1 MLTIAKDFLLP
12 MASDLSSLQSPAS
25 PKFAHLSPES
35 RLVQLRS
42 GLRASVSLPFF
53 LSFPPVDRGLP

>member
-25 PKFAHLSPES
+25 PKFAHLSIES
-35 RLVQLRS
+35 RLVQLRR
-42 GLRASVSLPFF
+42 GLRVSVPLPFF
-53 LSFPPVDRGLP
+53 LFLPPVD